1 MKKTS
6 TVATKQS
13 TRRVILAIVLLLLGG
28 VAPSRA
34 QHRTIA
40 ITIDD
45 LPAASADFMSG
56 AEINEMTA
64 KLLTTLRDQKVAA
77 VGFVNEKKLYKLGE
91 VDARINALKMWG
103 DYGFELG
110 NHTFAHTSINRVS
123 LREWEEDNTTGKC
136 AISAIPISTPA
147 AICRTDAMRKLF
159 S

>member
-1 MKKTS
+1 MKKIS

-13 TRRVILAIVLLLLGG
+13 IRRVILAIVSLFLGG
-28 VAPSRA
+28 VALSRA
-34 QHRTIA
+34 QNSSHRTIA

-64 KLLTTLRDQKVAA
+64 KLLTTLRDQKVPA

-123 LREWEEDNTTGKC
+123 LKEWEEDV
-136 AISAIPISTPA
+136 I
-147 AICRTDAMRKLF
+147 R
-159 S
+159 